1 MPDELPNTLARCVSK
16 GYVIAPAGYGK
27 THLIALA
34 VKAGSNRQLILTHTF
49 AGVNSIKSKM
59 TYLGVPSSR
68 YQVDTIASWSLRL
81 CLAYPKTSGWKVENP
96 TSKQWNKLYESCRDL
111 LGKEF
116 IRHVVASTYS
126 GVYVDE
132 YQDCSDLQ
140 HTLVCALADFLPVGF
155 WVIPCRLSS
164 ILLINL
170 WTGMPVFIHI
180 LNAWGNWKHL
190 GVGTMQE
197 PMNLVLG

>member
-68 YQVDTIASWSLRL
+68 YQVDTIASWSFACVWHILKLRDGRSR
-81 CLAYPKTSGWKVENP
+81 TQR
-96 TSKQWNKLYESCRDL
+96 KQWNKLYESCRDL